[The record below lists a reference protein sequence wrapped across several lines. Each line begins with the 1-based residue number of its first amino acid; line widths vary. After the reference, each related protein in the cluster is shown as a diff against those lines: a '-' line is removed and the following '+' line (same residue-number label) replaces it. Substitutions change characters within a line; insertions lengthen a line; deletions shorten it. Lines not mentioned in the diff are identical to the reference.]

1 MKFKVIL
8 VKKWLMFLFVLV
20 LGIPVQ
26 AEEPDELYAQSAVLM
41 DAESGRVLFEKNGLD
56 VKAMASTTKIMT
68 CILALENADEKTE
81 VTFSENAVRQPK
93 VHLGASKGETFY
105 LGDLLHSLMLESHND
120 SAVAIAEA
128 VAGNVNKFANMMNR
142 KAKDIGCENTYFITP
157 NGLDAKD
164 ENGKHSTTAVD
175 LARIMSYCIMKSPM
189 RERFLEITATPQYS
203 FTNIAGKK
211 TYSCSNHNSF
221 LNMMDEAI
229 SGKTGFTSDAGY
241 CYVGAVKRDGRTFV
255 VSLLACGWPNN
266 KTYKWKDMKK
276 LASYGI
282 DNYDYR
288 KIDELPL
295 LGDILVEEGIPESG
309 NLFDQAKVSVCV
321 EKQEEPITVLM
332 KESEEIEVQV
342 QQEDSISAPV
352 SSGEKIGQITYLLNG
367 DVIARYPIVIEN
379 DVRKKDFAWTFSEI
393 LEMYALQ

>member
-221 LNMMDEAI
+221 LNMMNEAI
-229 SGKTGFTSDAGY
+229 SGKTGFTADAGY
-241 CYVGAVKRDGRTFV
+241 CYVGAVESDGRTFV

-321 EKQEEPITVLM
+321 EKQEEPITVLV

>member
-1 MKFKVIL
+1 
-8 VKKWLMFLFVLV
+8 
-20 LGIPVQ
+20 
-26 AEEPDELYAQSAVLM
+26 
-41 DAESGRVLFEKNGLD
+41 
-56 VKAMASTTKIMT
+56 
-68 CILALENADEKTE
+68 
-81 VTFSENAVRQPK
+81 
-93 VHLGASKGETFY
+93 
-105 LGDLLHSLMLESHND
+105 
-120 SAVAIAEA
+120 
-128 VAGNVNKFANMMNR
+128 
-142 KAKDIGCENTYFITP
+142 
-157 NGLDAKD
+157 
-164 ENGKHSTTAVD
+164 
-175 LARIMSYCIMKSPM
+175 
-189 RERFLEITATPQYS
+189 
-203 FTNIAGKK
+203 
-211 TYSCSNHNSF
+211 
-221 LNMMDEAI
+221 MMDEAI

-352 SSGEKIGQITYLLNG
+352 SSGEKVGQITYLLNG

>member
-221 LNMMDEAI
+221 LNMMNEAI
-229 SGKTGFTSDAGY
+229 SGKTGFTADAGY
-241 CYVGAVKRDGRTFV
+241 CYVGAVESDGRTFV

-266 KTYKWKDMKK
+266 KTYKWKDMRK

-295 LGDILVEEGIPESG
+295 LGDILVEEGISESG

-321 EKQEEPITVLM
+321 EKQEEPISVLM
-332 KESEEIEVQV
+332 KESEQIEVQV